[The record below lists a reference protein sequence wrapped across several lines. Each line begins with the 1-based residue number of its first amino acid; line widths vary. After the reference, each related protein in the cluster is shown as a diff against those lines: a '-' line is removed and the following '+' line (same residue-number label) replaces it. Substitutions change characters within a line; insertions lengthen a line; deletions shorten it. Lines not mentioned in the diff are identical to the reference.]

1 MEHIH
6 WVYCRFLANAK
17 RRIICEWKL
26 TISWVHYTKHGRRSW
41 VGRVGNYPPAYL
53 LALYWRG
60 TFTHPLSCLLEC
72 SSVLPTHSE
81 VAFYASTKKDMVNS
95 VVSFSDG
102 GAVLL
107 DGSFY
112 KRNVCTKLMVNRGG
126 VSFSN
131 RRVKMLPLWAW
142 LVLCNRCKFSITNA
156 PSTTNILIIIGDLK
170 HFPLTQSILLW
181 FSKMFFG

>member
-1 MEHIH
+1 MGVGAGWE
-6 WVYCRFLANAK
+6 
-17 RRIICEWKL
+17 EWA
-26 TISWVHYTKHGRRSW
+26 I
-41 VGRVGNYPPAYL
+41 
-53 LALYWRG
+53 
-60 TFTHPLSCLLEC
+60 THPLICLPFIEGGHLPIHFSCLLEC

-95 VVSFSDG
+95 VVSFSIEG
-102 GAVLL
+102 LF
-107 DGSFY
+107 SWM
-112 KRNVCTKLMVNRGG
+112 RNICTKLMVNRGG

-156 PSTTNILIIIGDLK
+156 PSTTNILIITGDLK